1 MATQRDSSSASAAAQ
16 AAFVAKIG
24 TERLRVPIV
33 GTAPLIVHRW
43 SEKAKR
49 VLLESQ
55 QSKKKVKEPRD
66 PEAEYQA
73 SLYRMIFEESYDTA
87 PREPNETHSSMPQ
100 RRRNDINA
108 VVQGQQS
115 ATRVIESYGFP
126 SLAFKSAIVEV
137 FRFFDKSV
145 TKVLLM
151 QSVFCH
157 GVLTKAD
164 PAPLVPIVGEPCMRE
179 DVVRIGQSGTQNRF
193 RGEFTEWSA
202 MLDLTY
208 VTAALDRDSILS
220 FIEAAGMFVGVGE
233 WRPEKSGESGTFML
247 SEDVDIEIVK
257 TPWRRQKVVES

>member
-1 MATQRDSSSASAAAQ
+1 MPAQRDSSSASAAAQ

-33 GTAPLIVHRW
+33 GTSPLIVHRW

-49 VLLESQ
+49 ELLESQ

-73 SLYRMIFEESYDTA
+73 SLYRMALKDGGEGF
-87 PREPNETHSSMPQ
+87 
-100 RRRNDINA
+100 
-108 VVQGQQS
+108 
-115 ATRVIESYGFP
+115 GFP
-126 SLAFKSAIVEV
+126 SLAFKSAVVEV

-157 GVLTKAD
+157 GILTKAD
-164 PAPLVPIVGEPCMRE
+164 PAPLVPIVGEPVMRE
-179 DVVRIGQSGTQNRF
+179 DIVRIGQSGTQNRF

-202 MLDLTY
+202 VLDLTY
-208 VTAALDRDSILS
+208 VTAALDRDSMLS

-233 WRPEKSGESGTFML
+233 WRPERSGESGTFML
-247 SEDVDIEIVK
+247 SEDADIEVVK